1 MPRAPQSP
9 PTTQDQLLAS
19 RLENLLHRRDL
30 SPLQVARLA
39 EVPLSVIQ
47 RLLNSQSRQPSL
59 WTLVRLADVLA
70 VSVDYL
76 AGRTDEEQPPRRQR
90 PPKRRPSG
98 DDEDAHAA

>member
-39 EVPLSVIQ
+39 DVPLSVIQ

-59 WTLVRLADVLA
+59 WTLVRVADVLH

-76 AGRTDEEQPPRRQR
+76 AGRTDDEHAPLSKSARR
-90 PPKRRPSG
+90 KRRPAS
-98 DDEDAHAA
+98 DDEAHAA

>member
-1 MPRAPQSP
+1 MPRAPQSQ

-30 SPLQVARLA
+30 SPLHVARLA
-39 EVPLSVIQ
+39 DVPLSVVQ

-76 AGRTDEEQPPRRQR
+76 AGRTDDEHPPRRIR
-90 PPKRRPSG
+90 GPKRRPAPA
-98 DDEDAHAA
+98 DEDGEAA

>member
-39 EVPLSVIQ
+39 DLPLSVIQ

-59 WTLVRLADVLA
+59 WTLVRLADVLT

-76 AGRTDEEQPPRRQR
+76 AGRTDDEHPPRRQR
-90 PPKRRPSG
+90 PPRRRPAE
-98 DDEDAHAA
+98 DEDAPAA